1 MARNKKKPADPKGGH
16 VRIYWELIDSVAWRS
31 LGYASQSL
39 FLLMRRKL
47 MGTNNGNISAT
58 LGDLK
63 HHGWKSSATLS
74 KALKELQLFGF
85 IAVTRQGGIAFGQKV
100 CTLYRFTDVDVYEFP
115 KLGFGPITATNDW
128 KKFLTLADA
137 SLAVESAKQ
146 NNSGLQK
153 MKRIDSDSEA

>member
-1 MARNKKKPADPKGGH
+1 MAHNKKKPVDPRGPH

-63 HHGWKSSATLS
+63 HYGWKSSSTLA
-74 KALKELQLFGF
+74 KALKELQLLGF

-115 KLGFGPITATNDW
+115 KLGFGPIAATNDW
-128 KKFLTLADA
+128 KKFA
-137 SLAVESAKQ
+137 SLAEADAALALTEE
-146 NNSGLQK
+146 NNSGLRIS
-153 MKRIDSDSEA
+153 KRIGSESEA